1 MLKIVAFCL
10 FCGIISLSVEQIT
23 GIFNNHNNK
32 RGNKMD
38 VLTVMNVVYV
48 GIFVLF
54 AWIGKP

>member
-23 GIFNNHNNK
+23 GKFNK

-38 VLTVMNVVYV
+38 VLTIMNVVYV

-54 AWIGKP
+54 GWIGWAN